1 MPIRDEGRNYTTY
14 NLTILIMRLA
24 QNYIF
29 YAEDD
34 HGVKTIQ
41 ALKECV
47 EPAKTKEYK
56 HLQSLLDFSSYTHGD
71 PVRVGY
77 MSARAWNEE
86 TQNVKFA
93 Y

>member
-1 MPIRDEGRNYTTY
+1 
-14 NLTILIMRLA
+14 MRLP

-29 YAEDD
+29 YSEDD

-41 ALKECV
+41 ALKSCV
-47 EPAKTKEYK
+47 EPSKTKEYQ
-56 HLQSLLDFSSYTHGD
+56 HLQAILDFSSYADGG

-77 MSARAWNEE
+77 ISAKSWNEE
-86 TQNVKFA
+86 NKKIKFA